1 MLWGWG
7 GVGAG
12 AEIRAG
18 EVTSL
23 MPVLEGSARRAVAEV
38 APQLLNP
45 QIQGGRGATVARG
58 RGSGGILE
66 AGPVVPTP
74 QEENKARYGF

>member
-1 MLWGWG
+1 MGVG

-12 AEIRAG
+12 AEIRTG
-18 EVTSL
+18 EVTIL
-23 MPVLEGSARRAVAEV
+23 IPVLGGSARRAVAEV

-45 QIQGGRGATVARG
+45 QIQRGRGTTAAGGRGL
-58 RGSGGILE
+58 GGILE
-66 AGPVVPTP
+66 AGPVAPAP

>member
-1 MLWGWG
+1 MLWGWE

-18 EVTSL
+18 DVTSL
-23 MPVLEGSARRAVAEV
+23 MPVLGGSARRAVAEV

-45 QIQGGRGATVARG
+45 KSREEEEQQWPGAGARG
-58 RGSGGILE
+58 E
-66 AGPVVPTP
+66 
-74 QEENKARYGF
+74 F